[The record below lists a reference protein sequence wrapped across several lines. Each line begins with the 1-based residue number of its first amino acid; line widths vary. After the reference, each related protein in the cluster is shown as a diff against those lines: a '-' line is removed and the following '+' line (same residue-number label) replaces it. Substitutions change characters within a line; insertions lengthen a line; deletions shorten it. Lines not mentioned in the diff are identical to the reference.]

1 MATKTKSN
9 KILEYTTFSWVG
21 KDKTGKKVHGDIKAK
36 SQQVARSELRRQ
48 NISVQRIGKKRKP
61 LFSNAKKIKAQDIS
75 LFSRQLATMMESGVP
90 MVQAFEIIEGGQ
102 KNPNMQKLLNKVKTD
117 IQSGLSLSEALGKHP
132 VQFDELYCN
141 LVAAGEKAGVL
152 DELLDTIATYKE
164 RTEEIKGKIKKAMY
178 YPAAV
183 LVVAFGVSALLLL
196 KVVPQFEEMFKS
208 FGADLPS
215 LTQAVVGASRW
226 LQANFLLFLVI
237 IVGSITAFIM
247 IKNRSVKLQHFLDRM
262 ALKIP
267 IVGNI
272 LNNAAI
278 ARFARTLSTTFAAG
292 VPLVEGLDTV
302 AGAVG
307 NIVYKDAVMKI
318 KGDVSTG
325 HQLQLAM
332 QQVGIF
338 PHMVVSMASI
348 GEESGNLDTMLGKVA
363 DYYEQEVANDVD
375 AMSSLIEPM
384 VMVVIGGLVGVMI
397 VALYL
402 PIFKMAAVM

>member
-1 MATKTKSN
+1 MATKSN
-9 KILEYTTFSWVG
+9 QIAEYVTYSWSG
-21 KDKTGKKVHGDIKAK
+21 KDKTGKKLKGEIKAK
-36 SQQVARSELRRQ
+36 SQTIARSELRRQ
-48 NISVQRIGKKRKP
+48 NITVNRIAKKAKP
-61 LFSNAKKIKAQDIS
+61 LFSQGKKISPQDIS

-102 KNPNMQKLLNKVKTD
+102 KNPNMAKLINKVKTD

-183 LVVAFGVSALLLL
+183 MVVAFGVSALLLL
-196 KVVPQFEEMFKS
+196 KVVPQFEEMFQS
-208 FGADLPS
+208 FGADLPG
-215 LTQAVVGASRW
+215 LTQMVVAASKS
-226 LQANFLLFLVI
+226 LQANFFFYLLIVVGVI
-237 IVGSITAFIM
+237 TGFIM
-247 IKNRSVKLQHFLDRM
+247 LKNRSVKFAHALDRL
-262 ALKIP
+262 ALKLP

-278 ARFARTLSTTFAAG
+278 ARFSRTLSTTFAAG

-307 NIVYKDAVMKI
+307 NVVYSDAVKKI
-318 KGDVSTG
+318 KSDVSTG

-332 QQVGIF
+332 QQVNIF

-348 GEESGNLDTMLGKVA
+348 GEESGNLDQMLGKVA
-363 DYYEQEVANDVD
+363 DYYETEVANDVD
-375 AMSSLIEPM
+375 AMSSLIEPL

-397 VALYL
+397 VAMYL
-402 PIFKMAAVM
+402 PIFKLAAVM

>member
-1 MATKTKSN
+1 MATKSN
-9 KILEYTTFSWVG
+9 VIVEYTTFSWTG
-21 KDKTGKKVHGDIKAK
+21 KDKTGKKLKGDIKAK
-36 SQQVARSELRRQ
+36 SQNVARSELRRQ
-48 NISVQRIGKKRKP
+48 NITVNKIGKKRKP
-61 LFSNAKKIKAQDIS
+61 LFSQGKKITPQDIS

-90 MVQAFEIIEGGQ
+90 MVQSFEIIEGGQ
-102 KNPNMQKLLNKVKTD
+102 KNPNMGKLINKVKID
-117 IQSGLSLSEALGKHP
+117 IQSGLSLSESLSKHP
-132 VQFDELYCN
+132 VHFDELYCN

-196 KVVPQFEEMFKS
+196 KVVPQFEEMFKD
-208 FGADLPS
+208 FGADLPA
-215 LTQAVVGASRW
+215 LTQMVVGASKS
-226 LQANFLLFLVI
+226 LQANFFKYLILVILIITGFIMLKKRSLLFAHGLQKLSLKMPI
-237 IVGSITAFIM
+237 I
-247 IKNRSVKLQHFLDRM
+247 
-262 ALKIP
+262 
-267 IVGNI
+267 GNI

-278 ARFARTLSTTFAAG
+278 ARFSRTLATTFAAG

-307 NIVYKDAVMKI
+307 NVVYGDAVRKI
-318 KGDVSTG
+318 KEDVSTG

-332 QQVGIF
+332 QQTGIF

-348 GEESGNLDTMLGKVA
+348 GEESGNLDAMLGKVA

-375 AMSSLIEPM
+375 AMSSLIEPL
-384 VMVVIGGLVGVMI
+384 VMVVIGGIVGVMI
-397 VALYL
+397 VAMYL
-402 PIFKMAAVM
+402 PIFKLASVM

>member
-1 MATKTKSN
+1 MAKTKAVA
-9 KILEYTTFSWVG
+9 EYTTFSWSG
-21 KDKTGKKVHGDIKAK
+21 KDKTGKVIKGELRAK
-36 SQQVARSELRRQ
+36 SQTIARSELRRQ
-48 NISVQRIGKKRKP
+48 NISVNKIGKKRKP
-61 LFSNAKKIKAQDIS
+61 LLSQGKKVSPQDIS

-90 MVQAFEIIEGGQ
+90 MVQSFEIIEGGQ
-102 KNPNMQKLLNKVKTD
+102 KNPNMAKLVRAVKTD
-117 IQSGLSLSEALGKHP
+117 IQSGLSLSESLGKHP
-132 VQFDELYCN
+132 VQFNELYCN

-152 DELLDTIATYKE
+152 DELLDTIATYQE

-183 LVVAFGVSALLLL
+183 IVVAFGVSALLLL
-196 KVVPQFEEMFKS
+196 KVVPQFEEMFKN
-208 FGADLPS
+208 FGADLPA
-215 LTQAVVGASRW
+215 LTQMVVRASES
-226 LQANFLLFLVI
+226 LQEHFFKYLLIVI
-237 IVGSITAFIM
+237 VSIVSFIM
-247 IKNRSVKLQHFLDRM
+247 LKNRSLKFAHALERLSLKL
-262 ALKIP
+262 P

-307 NIVYKDAVMKI
+307 NIVYKNAVMKI
-318 KGDVSTG
+318 KEDVSTG

-348 GEESGNLDTMLGKVA
+348 GEESGNLDAMLGKVA
-363 DYYEQEVANDVD
+363 DYYEQEVSNDVD
-375 AMSSLIEPM
+375 AMSSLIEPL
-384 VMVVIGGLVGVMI
+384 VMVLIGGLVGVMI
-397 VALYL
+397 VAMYL

>member
-1 MATKTKSN
+1 MATKQN
-9 KILEYTTFSWVG
+9 AIEEYITFTWKG
-21 KDKTGKKVHGDIKAK
+21 KDKTGKKINGEIKAK
-36 SQQVARSELRRQ
+36 SLTVARSELRRQ
-48 NISVQRIGKKRKP
+48 NINVNQIVKKRKP
-61 LFSNAKKIKAQDIS
+61 LFSQGKPIKAQDIA

-102 KNPNMQKLLNKVKTD
+102 KNPNMAKMLKDIKNN
-117 IQSGLSLSEALGKHP
+117 IQSGLSLSESLGKHP
-132 VQFDELYCN
+132 LHFDELYCN

-164 RTEEIKGKIKKAMY
+164 RTEEIKGKIKKALY

-183 LVVAFGVSALLLL
+183 IVVAFGVSALLLL

-208 FGADLPS
+208 FGADLPG
-215 LTQAVVGASRW
+215 LTQMVVHASEA
-226 LQANFLLFLVI
+226 LQENFLLYLGVFVGV
-237 IVGSITAFIM
+237 IVGFIQL
-247 IKNRSVKLQHFLDRM
+247 KKRSLKFAHALDRLS
-262 ALKIP
+262 LKLP

-272 LNNAAI
+272 LNNAAV
-278 ARFARTLSTTFAAG
+278 ARFARTLSTAFRAG

-307 NIVYKDAVMKI
+307 NVVYGDAIKKI
-318 KGDVSTG
+318 KEDVSTG

-332 QQVGIF
+332 QQTGIF
-338 PHMVVSMASI
+338 PHMVVSMAAI
-348 GEESGNLDTMLGKVA
+348 GEESGNLDAMLAKVA

-375 AMSSLIEPM
+375 AMSSLIEPL
-384 VMVVIGGLVGVMI
+384 VMVLIGGLVGVMI
-397 VALYL
+397 VAMYL

>member
-1 MATKTKSN
+1 MATKSHMITD
-9 KILEYTTFSWVG
+9 YTTFSWAG
-21 KDKTGKKVHGDIKAK
+21 KDKTGKKVKGDIKAK
-36 SQQVARSELRRQ
+36 TQTVARSELRRQ
-48 NISVQRIGKKRKP
+48 NITVTRIGKKRKP
-61 LFSNAKKIKAQDIS
+61 LLSQGRKISAQDIS

-90 MVQAFEIIEGGQ
+90 MVQSFEIIEGGQ
-102 KNPNMQKLLNKVKTD
+102 KNPNMSKLINKVKTD
-117 IQSGLSLSEALGKHP
+117 IQSGLSLSEALSKHP
-132 VQFDELYCN
+132 VHFDELYCN

-152 DELLDTIATYKE
+152 DELLDTIAIYKE

-196 KVVPQFEEMFKS
+196 KVVPQFEEMFKD
-208 FGADLPS
+208 FGADLPG
-215 LTQAVVGASRW
+215 LTQMVVAASKA
-226 LQANFLLFLVI
+226 LQANFLFYLMVVIGVI
-237 IVGSITAFIM
+237 IGFIM
-247 IKNRSVKLQHFLDRM
+247 LKKRSLKFSHALDRLS
-262 ALKIP
+262 LKLP

-307 NIVYKDAVMKI
+307 NVVYSDAVHKI
-318 KGDVSTG
+318 KNDVSTG
-325 HQLQLAM
+325 HQLQMAM

-348 GEESGNLDTMLGKVA
+348 GEESGNLDAMLGKVA

-375 AMSSLIEPM
+375 AMSSLIEPL
-384 VMVVIGGLVGVMI
+384 VMVVIGLLVGVMI
-397 VALYL
+397 VAMYL
-402 PIFKMAAVM
+402 PIFKLAAVM

>member
-1 MATKTKSN
+1 MATKLN
-9 KILEYTTFSWVG
+9 AIVEYTTFTWAG
-21 KDKTGKKVHGDIKAK
+21 KDKTGKKVKGDIKAK
-36 SQQVARSELRRQ
+36 SQTVARSELRRQ
-48 NISVQRIGKKRKP
+48 NITVNKIGKKRKP
-61 LFSNAKKIKAQDIS
+61 LLSQGKKISPQDIS

-90 MVQAFEIIEGGQ
+90 MVQSFEIIEGGQ
-102 KNPNMQKLLNKVKTD
+102 KNPNMQKLINKVKVD

-196 KVVPQFEEMFKS
+196 KVVPQFQEMFQG
-208 FGADLPS
+208 FGADLPA
-215 LTQAVVGASRW
+215 LTQMVVAASEA
-226 LQANFLLFLVI
+226 LQNNFFKYLII
-237 IVGSITAFIM
+237 IVVTITGFIM
-247 IKNRSVKLQHFLDRM
+247 FKNRSVKFQHLLDRM
-262 ALKIP
+262 ALKFP

-302 AGAVG
+302 SGAVG
-307 NIVYKDAVMKI
+307 NIVYSEAVKKI
-318 KGDVSTG
+318 KDDVSTG
-325 HQLQLAM
+325 HQLQMAM

-348 GEESGNLDTMLGKVA
+348 GEESGNLDAMLAKVA
-363 DYYEQEVANDVD
+363 DYYETEVANDVD
-375 AMSSLIEPM
+375 AMSSLIEPL

-397 VALYL
+397 VAMYL
-402 PIFKMAAVM
+402 PIFKLAAVM

>member
-1 MATKTKSN
+1 MATKQN
-9 KILEYTTFSWVG
+9 AIEEYITFTWKG
-21 KDKTGKKVHGDIKAK
+21 KDKTGKKINGEIKAK
-36 SQQVARSELRRQ
+36 SLTVARSELRRQ
-48 NISVQRIGKKRKP
+48 NINVNQIVKKRKP
-61 LFSNAKKIKAQDIS
+61 LFSQGKPIKAQDIA

-102 KNPNMQKLLNKVKTD
+102 KNPNMAKMLKDIKNN
-117 IQSGLSLSEALGKHP
+117 IQSGLSLSESLGKHP
-132 VQFDELYCN
+132 LHFDELYCN

-164 RTEEIKGKIKKAMY
+164 RTEEIKGKIKKALY

-183 LVVAFGVSALLLL
+183 IVVAFGVSALLLL

-208 FGADLPS
+208 FGADLPG
-215 LTQAVVGASRW
+215 LTQMVVHASEA
-226 LQANFLLFLVI
+226 LQENFLLYLGVFVGV
-237 IVGSITAFIM
+237 IVGFIQL
-247 IKNRSVKLQHFLDRM
+247 KKRSLKFAHALDRLS
-262 ALKIP
+262 LKLP

-272 LNNAAI
+272 LNNAAV
-278 ARFARTLSTTFAAG
+278 ARFARTLSTTFRAG

-307 NIVYKDAVMKI
+307 NVVYGDAIKKI
-318 KGDVSTG
+318 KEDVSTG

-332 QQVGIF
+332 QQTGIF
-338 PHMVVSMASI
+338 PHMVVSMAAI
-348 GEESGNLDTMLGKVA
+348 GEESGNLDAMLAKVA

-375 AMSSLIEPM
+375 AMSSLIEPL
-384 VMVVIGGLVGVMI
+384 VMVLIGGLVGVMI
-397 VALYL
+397 VAMYL

>member
-1 MATKTKSN
+1 MATKSN
-9 KILEYTTFSWVG
+9 AIAEYTTFTWAG
-21 KDKTGKKVHGDIKAK
+21 KDKTGKKIKGDIKAK
-36 SQQVARSELRRQ
+36 SQTVARSELRRQ
-48 NISVQRIGKKRKP
+48 NITVNKIGKKRKS
-61 LFSNAKKIKAQDIS
+61 LFSTGKKISAQDIS

-90 MVQAFEIIEGGQ
+90 MVQSFEIIEGGQ
-102 KNPNMQKLLNKVKTD
+102 KNPNMQKLINKIKVD

-152 DELLDTIATYKE
+152 DELLDTIAIYKE

-183 LVVAFGVSALLLL
+183 LVVAFGVTALLLL
-196 KVVPQFEEMFKS
+196 KVVPQFQEMFQG

-215 LTQAVVGASRW
+215 LTLMVVAASEALQENFFFYLLVVVGT
-226 LQANFLLFLVI
+226 
-237 IVGSITAFIM
+237 ITGFIM
-247 IKNRSVKLQHFLDRM
+247 LKNRSIKFSHALDRIM
-262 ALKIP
+262 LKFP
-267 IVGNI
+267 IIGNI

-302 AGAVG
+302 SGAVG
-307 NIVYKDAVMKI
+307 NVVYSDAVKKI
-318 KGDVSTG
+318 KEDVSTG

-348 GEESGNLDTMLGKVA
+348 GEESGNLDAMLAKVA
-363 DYYEQEVANDVD
+363 DYYETEVANDVD
-375 AMSSLIEPM
+375 AMSSLIEPL

-397 VALYL
+397 VAMYL
-402 PIFKMAAVM
+402 PIFKLAAVM

>member
-1 MATKTKSN
+1 MATKSKA
-9 KILEYTTFSWVG
+9 IIEYTTFSWAG
-21 KDKTGKKVHGDIKAK
+21 KDKTGKKVKGDIKAK
-36 SQQVARSELRRQ
+36 SQTVARSELRRQ
-48 NISVQRIGKKRKP
+48 NITVSKIGKKRKP
-61 LFSNAKKIKAQDIS
+61 LLSQGKKISAQDIS

-90 MVQAFEIIEGGQ
+90 MVQSFEIIEGGQ

-117 IQSGLSLSEALGKHP
+117 IQSGLSLSEALWKHP
-132 VQFDELYCN
+132 VQFNELYCN

-152 DELLDTIATYKE
+152 DELLDTIATYQE

-196 KVVPQFEEMFKS
+196 KVVPQFQDMFKS

-215 LTQAVVGASRW
+215 LTMMVVGASEA
-226 LQANFLLFLVI
+226 LQENFFKYVF
-237 IVGSITAFIM
+237 IVVAFITGFIM
-247 IKNRSVKLQHFLDRM
+247 LKNRSLKFAHFLDRL
-262 ALKIP
+262 ALKLP
-267 IVGNI
+267 VVGNI

-302 AGAVG
+302 SGAVG
-307 NIVYKDAVMKI
+307 NIVYKEAVIKI
-318 KGDVSTG
+318 KEDVSTG
-325 HQLQLAM
+325 HQLQMAM

-375 AMSSLIEPM
+375 AMSSLIEPL

-397 VALYL
+397 VAMYL
-402 PIFKMAAVM
+402 PIFKLAAVM

>member
-1 MATKTKSN
+1 MATKQN
-9 KILEYTTFSWVG
+9 AIEEYITFTWKG
-21 KDKTGKKVHGDIKAK
+21 KDKTGKKINGEIKAK
-36 SQQVARSELRRQ
+36 SLTVARSELRRQ
-48 NISVQRIGKKRKP
+48 NINVNQIVKKRKP
-61 LFSNAKKIKAQDIS
+61 LFSQGKPIKAQDIA

-102 KNPNMQKLLNKVKTD
+102 KNPNMAKMLKDIKNN
-117 IQSGLSLSEALGKHP
+117 IQSGLSLSESLGKHP
-132 VQFDELYCN
+132 LHFDELYCN

-164 RTEEIKGKIKKAMY
+164 RTEEIKGKIKKALY

-183 LVVAFGVSALLLL
+183 IVVAFGVSALLLL

-208 FGADLPS
+208 FGADLPG
-215 LTQAVVGASRW
+215 LTQMVVHASEA
-226 LQANFLLFLVI
+226 LQENFLLYLGIFVGV
-237 IVGSITAFIM
+237 IVGFIQL
-247 IKNRSVKLQHFLDRM
+247 KKRSLKFAHALDRLS
-262 ALKIP
+262 LKLP

-272 LNNAAI
+272 LNNAAV
-278 ARFARTLSTTFAAG
+278 ARFARTLSTTFRAG

-307 NIVYKDAVMKI
+307 NVVYGDAIKKI
-318 KGDVSTG
+318 KEDVSTG

-332 QQVGIF
+332 QQTGIF
-338 PHMVVSMASI
+338 PHMVVSMAAI
-348 GEESGNLDTMLGKVA
+348 GEESGNLDAMLAKVA

-375 AMSSLIEPM
+375 AMSSLIEPL
-384 VMVVIGGLVGVMI
+384 VMVLIGGIVGVMI
-397 VALYL
+397 VAMYL

>member
-1 MATKTKSN
+1 MVTKSN
-9 KILEYTTFSWVG
+9 QIAEYVTYSWSG
-21 KDKTGKKVHGDIKAK
+21 KDKTGKKLKGEIKAK
-36 SQQVARSELRRQ
+36 SQTIAKSELRRQ
-48 NISVQRIGKKRKP
+48 SITVSRIGKKTKP
-61 LFSNAKKIKAQDIS
+61 LFSQGKRISAQDIS

-90 MVQAFEIIEGGQ
+90 MVQSFEIIEGGQ
-102 KNPNMQKLLNKVKTD
+102 KNPNMAKLVSKVKTD
-117 IQSGLSLSEALGKHP
+117 IQSGLSLSESLAKHP
-132 VQFDELYCN
+132 VHFDELYCN

-152 DELLDTIATYKE
+152 DELLNTIATYKE

-196 KVVPQFEEMFKS
+196 KVVPQFEDMFKS
-208 FGADLPS
+208 FGADLPA
-215 LTQAVVGASRW
+215 LTQVVVRASEALQEHFFFYLLVVVGFIA
-226 LQANFLLFLVI
+226 
-237 IVGSITAFIM
+237 GFIM
-247 IKNRSVKLQHFLDRM
+247 LKKRSLKFAHALDRIS
-262 ALKIP
+262 LKLP

-307 NIVYKDAVMKI
+307 NIVYSDAVHKI
-318 KGDVSTG
+318 KSDVSTG

-332 QQVGIF
+332 QQVNIF

-348 GEESGNLDTMLGKVA
+348 GEESGNLDSMLAKVA
-363 DYYEQEVANDVD
+363 DYYETEVANDVD
-375 AMSSLIEPM
+375 AMSSLIEPL

-397 VALYL
+397 VAMYL
-402 PIFKMAAVM
+402 PIFKLAAVM

>member
-1 MATKTKSN
+1 MITD
-9 KILEYTTFSWVG
+9 YTTFSWAG
-21 KDKTGKKVHGDIKAK
+21 KDKTGKKVKGDIKAK
-36 SQQVARSELRRQ
+36 TQTVARSELRRQ
-48 NISVQRIGKKRKP
+48 NITVTRIGKKRKP
-61 LFSNAKKIKAQDIS
+61 LLSQGKKISAQDIS

-90 MVQAFEIIEGGQ
+90 MVQSFEIIEGGQ
-102 KNPNMQKLLNKVKTD
+102 KNPNMSKLIGKVKTD

-132 VQFDELYCN
+132 VHFDELYCN

-196 KVVPQFEEMFKS
+196 KVVPQFEDMFKD
-208 FGADLPS
+208 FGADLPG
-215 LTQAVVGASRW
+215 LTQMVVAASKA
-226 LQANFLLFLVI
+226 LQANFLFYLMVV
-237 IVGSITAFIM
+237 VGVVVGFIM
-247 IKNRSVKLQHFLDRM
+247 LKKRSLKFAHALDRLS
-262 ALKIP
+262 LKLP

-278 ARFARTLSTTFAAG
+278 ARFSRTLSTTFAAG

-307 NIVYKDAVMKI
+307 NVVYSDAVHKI
-318 KGDVSTG
+318 KNDVSTG
-325 HQLQLAM
+325 HQLQMAM

-348 GEESGNLDTMLGKVA
+348 GEESGNLDAMLGKVA

-375 AMSSLIEPM
+375 AMSSLIEPL
-384 VMVVIGGLVGVMI
+384 VMVVIGLLVGVMI
-397 VALYL
+397 VAMYL
-402 PIFKMAAVM
+402 PIFKLAAVM